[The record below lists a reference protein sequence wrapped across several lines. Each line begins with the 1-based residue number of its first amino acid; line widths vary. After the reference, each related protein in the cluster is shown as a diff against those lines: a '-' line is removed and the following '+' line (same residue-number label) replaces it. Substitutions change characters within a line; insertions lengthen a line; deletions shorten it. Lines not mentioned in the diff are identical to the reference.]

1 MIIGSV
7 IVVAVIV
14 WLLMSNVLGST
25 TPYLEVS
32 QIRDAGPSPRL
43 VRAVGNATQIKWD
56 AQESVLRFQIS
67 DEGASLPVVFAG
79 VRPDLLVE
87 GSRAVAEGRYT
98 SSGLF
103 EASKLLLQCP
113 SKYEEG

>member
-1 MIIGSV
+1 VIIGSV

-43 VRAVGNATQIKWD
+43 VRAVGNATQIEWD
-56 AQESVLRFQIS
+56 AQASVLRFQVS
-67 DEGASLPVVFAG
+67 DEAASLPVVFSG

-87 GSRAVAEGRYT
+87 GSRAVVEGRYT